1 MRVGAQVMG
10 RVHRLVSA
18 ASFSM
23 ETPISLAMIS
33 RPVCRLV
40 RTSRALIAVRVRVR
54 VRVRVGVRAR
64 VGVRV
69 KVGSGLRVRVGV
81 GVEVG
86 IRVRVGVG

>member
-1 MRVGAQVMG
+1 MRVGARVMG
-10 RVHRLVSA
+10 RMHRLVSA

-54 VRVRVGVRAR
+54 VKVT

-69 KVGSGLRVRVGV
+69 RVGSGLRVRVGV
-81 GVEVG
+81 EVEVG
-86 IRVRVGVG
+86 IRFGVGVG